1 MTTHKP
7 PTVLDSFR
15 IRACYADTDSA
26 GVIHH
31 ARILEFF
38 ERSRT
43 EWLDSLGAGPRLL
56 EDKLGLLLVI
66 REVILR
72 FHRPGNL
79 DDILGFSHRISHRGN
94 SQFTLEQAAF
104 RVSTSAHDSAPA
116 EENCIASGTFQIVCV
131 SLATMKSHPLPA
143 MIEATIKLPS

>member
-1 MTTHKP
+1 MTMANL
-7 PTVLDSFR
+7 PTCFDDFR

-43 EWLDSLGAGPRLL
+43 EWLDQLGAGPRQL
-56 EDKLGLLLVI
+56 EQNLGLLLVI

-72 FHRPGNL
+72 FYRPGHI
-79 DDILGFSHRISHRGN
+79 DDILGFTHEITHRGN
-94 SQFTLEQAAF
+94 SQFTLEQAAY
-104 RVSTSAHDSAPA
+104 RINDPSLPSTPSED
-116 EENCIASGTFQIVCV
+116 NRIAGATFQLVCV
-131 SLATMKSHPLPA
+131 NLTTMKSHPIPA
-143 MIEATIKLPS
+143 MIAKRT